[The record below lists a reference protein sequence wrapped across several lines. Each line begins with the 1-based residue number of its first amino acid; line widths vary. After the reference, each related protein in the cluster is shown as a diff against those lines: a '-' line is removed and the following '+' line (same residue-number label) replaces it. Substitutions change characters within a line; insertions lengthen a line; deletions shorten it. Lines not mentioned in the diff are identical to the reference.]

1 MESKRELLFSG
12 VMTPASMSFPCGFGY
27 QIHGGTSCDEFD
39 RKIRQDRITTDM
51 LDPIMKTQ
59 PRETDFISNIYAT
72 PADWQRDLFYS
83 VVRGGHLRAGF
94 EHRIQRET
102 YPGHE
107 LILCVSGRGWVQIN
121 GKRHDVAADDLVWVN
136 CHHPHA
142 YGSISQDP
150 WELYWVRVEGR
161 PLEKVANLLETRTQ
175 PVIRSFRAK
184 DATLEFAQILKHMV
198 GSRPSDAARV
208 NAAVTALIALA
219 FESRLSDSDMIRQE
233 LPQQVQ
239 KALEK
244 MRLYFHTPIR
254 VAELAALAGMSESH
268 FSRQFK
274 TSIGTSPIDWLRR
287 ERINQAKHRLIE
299 SSDAVKEVAR
309 QVGYSDQ
316 FFFSKDFKKMTKLT
330 PTQFREQERQP

>member
-1 MESKRELLFSG
+1 
-12 VMTPASMSFPCGFGY
+12 
-27 QIHGGTSCDEFD
+27 
-39 RKIRQDRITTDM
+39 
-51 LDPIMKTQ
+51 MKNLVQ
-59 PRETDFISNIYAT
+59 ETHFFTNLYAT

-83 VVRGGHLRAGF
+83 VVRAGHLRAGF

-107 LILCVSGRGWVQIN
+107 LILCLSGRGWAQVA
-121 GKRHDVAADDLVWVN
+121 GKKHEVTPGDLLWVN

-142 YGSISQDP
+142 YGAQPKDP

-161 PLEKVANLLETRTQ
+161 PLDRVSQLLETRGQ
-175 PVIRSFRAK
+175 PVIKGLDSPAAAREFERSFR
-184 DATLEFAQILKHMV
+184 HMS
-198 GSRPSDAARV
+198 GSRPSDAAHV

-219 FESRLSDSDMIRQE
+219 FEARLSDPGVIRPE
-233 LPQQVQ
+233 LPMPVQ

-244 MRLYFHTPIR
+244 MRLYFHQPIR
-254 VAELAALAGMSESH
+254 VAELAQLAGMSESH

-274 TSIGTSPIDWLRR
+274 ASIGTSPIDWLRR

-299 SSDAVKEVAR
+299 SDDPVKEIAR

-330 PTQFREQERQP
+330 PTQFREQEKQG

>member
-1 MESKRELLFSG
+1 MLCG
-12 VMTPASMSFPCGFGY
+12 DMSY
-27 QIHGGTSCDEFD
+27 
-39 RKIRQDRITTDM
+39 
-51 LDPIMKTQ
+51 PIMNTLFQ
-59 PRETDFISNIYAT
+59 ETTFLSNLYAT

-83 VVRGGHLRAGF
+83 VVRGGHLRAGY

-107 LILCVSGRGWVQIN
+107 LILCIGGRGWVQVN
-121 GKRHDVAADDLVWVN
+121 GKRHEVVGDELVWVN

-142 YGSISQDP
+142 YGAITNEP
-150 WELYWVRVEGR
+150 WELYWIRVEGR
-161 PLEKVANLLETRTQ
+161 PLEKVAKLLEIRSQ
-175 PVIRSFRAK
+175 PVIRSF
-184 DATLEFAQILKHMV
+184 DARQATQEFERVFLYMT
-198 GSRPSDAARV
+198 GNRPSDAALV

-219 FESRLSDSDMIRQE
+219 FEARLSDLDIIRPE
-233 LPQQVQ
+233 LPMPVQ

-254 VAELAALAGMSESH
+254 VIELAQLAGMSESH

-274 TSIGTSPIDWLRR
+274 TAIGTSPIDWLRR

-299 SSDAVKEVAR
+299 SEDAIKEVAR

>member
-1 MESKRELLFSG
+1 
-12 VMTPASMSFPCGFGY
+12 
-27 QIHGGTSCDEFD
+27 
-39 RKIRQDRITTDM
+39 
-51 LDPIMKTQ
+51 MKTLFQ
-59 PRETDFISNIYAT
+59 ETVFFANLYAT

-83 VVRGGHLRAGF
+83 VVRGGHLKAGF

-107 LILCVSGRGWVQIN
+107 LILCISGGGWVQVN
-121 GKRHDVAADDLVWVN
+121 GRRHEVAAGDLVWVN

-142 YGSISQDP
+142 YGANSKEP
-150 WELYWVRVEGR
+150 WELYWIRVEGR
-161 PLEKVANLLETRTQ
+161 PLEKVAKLLEITSL
-175 PVIRSFRAK
+175 PVIRKIDERQA
-184 DATLEFAQILKHMV
+184 AQEFERTFHYMI
-198 GSRPSDAARV
+198 GTRPSDAALV

-219 FESRLSDSDMIRQE
+219 FEARLSDPDMIRPE
-233 LPQQVQ
+233 LPMPVQ

-244 MRLYFHTPIR
+244 MRLYFHTPLR
-254 VAELAALAGMSESH
+254 VSDLSQLAGMSESH

-274 TSIGTSPIDWLRR
+274 AAIGTSPIDWLRR

-299 SSDAVKEVAR
+299 SDDAIKEIAR

-316 FFFSKDFKKMTKLT
+316 FFFSKDFKRMTRLT